1 MKQYIIDG
9 NNFTGVETF
18 YDEVAKVFSFP
29 EYFGRNLDALY
40 DSLSDI
46 GEPMEIVW
54 KNSQKSKI
62 EFSSDASQPT
72 FFAQV
77 MYTLGEVYE
86 LKVTLE

>member
-9 NNFTGVETF
+9 NNFTGVESF
-18 YDEVAKVFSFP
+18 YDEVCRVFSFP

-46 GEPMEIVW
+46 GEPMEITW
-54 KNSQKSKI
+54 KNSQKSKM
-62 EFSSDASQPT
+62 EFSSDAAQPT

-77 MYTLGEVYE
+77 MYTMNEVYE
-86 LKVTLE
+86 LKLILE

>member
-18 YDEVAKVFSFP
+18 YDEVTKVFSFP

-46 GEPMEIVW
+46 GEPIEITW
-54 KNSQKSKI
+54 KNSQKSKM
-62 EFSSDASQPT
+62 EFATDAGQPT

-77 MYTLGEVYE
+77 MYTMNEVYE
-86 LKVTLE
+86 LTLILE